1 MDGDSRDVDHLG
13 DPLLCSIMS
22 NLRSSPSVTG
32 CVHTFV
38 SSEGCHIIAEAYLI
52 FSKSRCLMLDIMND

>member
-1 MDGDSRDVDHLG
+1 MDGDSGDVDHLG

-22 NLRSSPSVTG
+22 NLRSSPNVTG

-38 SSEGCHIIAEAYLI
+38 SSEGCHIIAESVLNN
-52 FSKSRCLMLDIMND
+52 FGESLLDAGCHE